1 MWNTAPAPFDG
12 KWADPAHAPEADL
25 DGLLPYPEVLRFRIV
40 DGTRQ
45 RRSLPAQLTGDYPRI
60 DRASLHGGV
69 HRSVALVELHT
80 VDDTPSMLTLR
91 ELVEDPD
98 GTGPAITVT
107 ELDDDRQSTSRWRT
121 VATRFEDRATFLP
134 TLGEAEVWRFI
145 NLTNDT
151 HPIHVHLDAF
161 ELLARQPATIEVDDK
176 ATDARDTAATV
187 RVGQVPDDGI
197 PHTIDDN
204 ECGFKDTVRVNPHEV
219 VDIAVRF
226 DTYAGRYMYHCH
238 ILEHEDRDM
247 MRPFIVTPPE
257 LIPFMD
263 MGSSPNTSSMM

>member
-1 MWNTAPAPFDG
+1 M
-12 KWADPAHAPEADL
+12 
-25 DGLLPYPEVLRFRIV
+25 LRFRIV

-45 RRSLPAQLTGDYPRI
+45 RRSLPAELTGDSPRI
-60 DRASLHGGV
+60 DPASLHGGV
-69 HRSVALVELHT
+69 HHRRARRLDT
-80 VDDTPSMLTLR
+80 VDDAPSMLTLR

-107 ELDDDRQSTSRWRT
+107 EPTTTDSRRRGGGLWRPRSISGHVPPHARPGRGSGDSSTSPRLPP
-121 VATRFEDRATFLP
+121 DRRPSRRLRAP
-134 TLGEAEVWRFI
+134 R
-145 NLTNDT
+145 
-151 HPIHVHLDAF
+151 
-161 ELLARQPATIEVDDK
+161 RQPATIEVDDK